1 MRLRGMHLRTVGRLI
16 SQSLQPAPA
25 GPLHVFLCI
34 ADHYEP
40 DLGNASDAV
49 RLERV
54 ERWMRD
60 YPRSVDGIADSAGR
74 KPQHTFFY
82 PLEEYRPILLDR
94 LGDLC
99 RRGYGEVEVHLHH
112 DRDTSE
118 QLREKLES
126 FKQTLHHQHGLLH
139 RDASGAIRYGFIHGN
154 WALDNSRPD
163 GRWCGVNDEITVL
176 RETGCYADFTMPSAP
191 DSTQTR
197 TVNSIYY
204 ATDDPAAPK
213 SHDTG
218 IPARVGQAAP
228 ENTLLMIQGPLIF
241 DWRDR
246 KFGLVPRLENG
257 DLHANRPPAARRLDL
272 WLQAGV
278 HVQGRPGWV
287 FIKLHTHGAK
297 PANSDVL
304 LGPPMRGLHEEL
316 AARAN
321 ADPDFH
327 YYYVTAREMA
337 GIVRTA
343 EAGETDPRSVLTRA
357 GAT

>member
-1 MRLRGMHLRTVGRLI
+1 MDIRTVQRLI
-16 SQSLQPAPA
+16 SWSLKSVPD
-25 GPLHVFLCI
+25 GRRHVFLCI

-60 YPRSVDGIADSAGR
+60 YPRSVEGIADSVGR
-74 KPQHTFFY
+74 QPQHTFFY

-94 LGDLC
+94 LGELC
-99 RRGYGEVEVHLHH
+99 RRGLGEVDVHLHH
-112 DRDTSE
+112 DGETSQ
-118 QLREKLES
+118 QLRELLES
-126 FKQTLHHQHGLLH
+126 FKHTLHDRHGLLR
-139 RDASGAIRYGFIHGN
+139 RDESGAIRYGFIHGN

-191 DSTQTR
+191 DPTQTR
-197 TVNSIYY
+197 AINSIYY

-218 IPARVGQAAP
+218 TPASVGQRAP
-228 ENTLLMIQGPLIF
+228 EDTLLMIQGPLII

-257 DLHANRPPAARRLDL
+257 DLHANRPPAVRRLNL

-278 HVQGRPGWV
+278 HVQGRPDWIFV
-287 FIKLHTHGAK
+287 KLHTHGAK
-297 PANSDVL
+297 PANADVL
-304 LGPPMRGLHEEL
+304 LGSPMRRLHEEL
-316 AARAN
+316 RTRAE
-321 ADPDFH
+321 ADADFR
-327 YYYVTAREMA
+327 YYYVTAYEMA
-337 GIVRTA
+337 RLVRAA
-343 EAGETDPRSVLTRA
+343 EDGETDPRSVLA
-357 GAT
+357 QFSPI